1 MGTLPSPPDP
11 LPLNP
16 GADRGGTDSDMDCI
30 KGGKKMRGLSFR
42 AWDKVAG
49 RFLHPWPDGFAILG
63 ETTCFDLIGM
73 QLKERSPE
81 KSTLEMLNDV
91 VIMQF
96 TGILDKNGKEIYE
109 GDVIRAVSPW
119 NRVQKVIMVG
129 QVSYNFY
136 GFWELEKIKATVWKG
151 FSEGVRPHDSVP
163 ISSLSVSY
171 GLEVIGNI
179 YENPELVTP

>member
-1 MGTLPSPPDP
+1 MGSILSPPYP

-30 KGGKKMRGLSFR
+30 KGGRKMRGLRFR

-109 GDVIRAVSPW
+109 GDVIRAHAEGYDRPMEWTVVFDEARFTLINEHDRIGLHYWANS
-119 NRVQKVIMVG
+119 Q
-129 QVSYNFY
+129 
-136 GFWELEKIKATVWKG
+136 LEI
-151 FSEGVRPHDSVP
+151 
-163 ISSLSVSY
+163 
-171 GLEVIGNI
+171 IGNI
-179 YENPELVTP
+179 YEMTP